1 MSQRSF
7 QDAPIFRLLL
17 EVAVGGTHQCDFLNF
32 CESLVLSI
40 GRCLGTRARERD
52 NAYFL
57 ITKM

>member
-1 MSQRSF
+1 
-7 QDAPIFRLLL
+7 
-17 EVAVGGTHQCDFLNF
+17 
-32 CESLVLSI
+32 VLSI